1 MAQQIKD
8 LAFSL
13 QWFGSLLWYR
23 FDSWPGNFH
32 VPGTAKK
39 KKKKKKKVLKN
50 MKWFGSYTMLQ
61 SVFGRSEAF
70 TSHSPH
76 LALTFQSE
84 PPPAHIAKNSDSLS
98 DLVLRVKGT

>member
-1 MAQQIKD
+1 
-8 LAFSL
+8 
-13 QWFGSLLWYR
+13 
-23 FDSWPGNFH
+23 
-32 VPGTAKK
+32 
-39 KKKKKKKVLKN
+39 